1 MLGTRARACLPG
13 GGGAARLWKSR
24 CHKEAGPVAVGLLV
38 GLCVFAAMP
47 GKSAGGAD
55 KSRTLRLAQRSTP
68 RIAIVSPIVAQP
80 SSQIALTIDVGRA
93 EALPSQSFVRLRGL
107 PDVVSLSDGY
117 SVGPGSW
124 SVPLHALP
132 TLKANIPAGV
142 AGYTEFFVSLVA
154 IDGTVLA
161 EGRAV
166 LVVASQMP
174 EPQDR
179 SSFVPL
185 PARAIPPNRSKQD
198 APRPAELSTEARE
211 RAEQLVI
218 QGDRY
223 LAEGKVA
230 GARLFFRQ
238 AADAGFVPAVIRLAA
253 TYDPT
258 ELSRLQ
264 VQGIVPDPTEARKWY
279 ERARELGA
287 PEAEE
292 RLARL
297 GK

>member
-1 MLGTRARACLPG
+1 LQKPRCRTQAR
-13 GGGAARLWKSR
+13 S
-24 CHKEAGPVAVGLLV
+24 VAVGLLV
-38 GLCVFAAMP
+38 GLFVFAAVP
-47 GKSAGGAD
+47 GKSAGSAD
-55 KSRTLRLAQRSTP
+55 KPHALRFAQRSAP
-68 RIAIVSPIVAQP
+68 RIAITSPIVAQP

-93 EALPSQSFVRLRGL
+93 DTLPSQSFVRLRGL
-107 PDVVSLSDGY
+107 PEVVSLTDGY

-132 TLKANIPAGV
+132 ALKANIPAGV

-185 PARAIPPNRSKQD
+185 PARAIPPNRSKQET
-198 APRPAELSTEARE
+198 PRPAELSAEARE

-258 ELSRLQ
+258 ELSRLH

>member
-1 MLGTRARACLPG
+1 MLEARARACLPRG
-13 GGGAARLWKSR
+13 GVIRLLLYR
-24 CHKEAGPVAVGLLV
+24 CHARAKPVTVGLVVGILV
-38 GLCVFAAMP
+38 FTAAP
-47 GKSAGGAD
+47 GRSAGSPD
-55 KSRTLRLAQRSTP
+55 RSRALRLAQRTDP
-68 RIAIVSPIVAQP
+68 RITIASPIVAQP
-80 SSQIALTIDVGRA
+80 SSQISLTIEVGRA
-93 EALPSQSFVRLRGL
+93 DMLPIRSFVRLRGL
-107 PDVVSLSDGY
+107 PHPVSLTDGY
-117 SVGPGSW
+117 SLGPGSW

-132 TLKANIPAGV
+132 SLKANIPAGV
-142 AGYTEFFVSLVA
+142 SGYSEFFVSLVT

-161 EGRAV
+161 EAKAV
-166 LVVASQMP
+166 LIVASQSP

-185 PARAIPPNRSKQD
+185 PARALPPDRNKE
-198 APRPAELSTEARE
+198 AVPRATDLPAEARR
-211 RAEQLVI
+211 RAEQLVS

-238 AADAGFVPAVIRLAA
+238 AADAGFVAAMIRLAA

-264 VQGIVPDPTEARKWY
+264 VQGIAPDPTEARKWY
-279 ERARELGA
+279 ERARDLGA

-297 GK
+297 GGN

>member
-1 MLGTRARACLPG
+1 VT
-13 GGGAARLWKSR
+13 
-24 CHKEAGPVAVGLLV
+24 
-38 GLCVFAAMP
+38 
-47 GKSAGGAD
+47 
-55 KSRTLRLAQRSTP
+55 
-68 RIAIVSPIVAQP
+68 
-80 SSQIALTIDVGRA
+80 
-93 EALPSQSFVRLRGL
+93 
-107 PDVVSLSDGY
+107 
-117 SVGPGSW
+117 
-124 SVPLHALP
+124 
-132 TLKANIPAGV
+132 
-142 AGYTEFFVSLVA
+142 GYTEFFISLVA

-166 LVVASQMP
+166 LVVASQTP
-174 EPQDR
+174 ELQDR

-185 PARAIPPNRSKQD
+185 PARAIPPNRTKQD
-198 APRPAELSTEARE
+198 TSRPAELSGEARE
-211 RAEQLVI
+211 RAELLVL

-238 AADAGFVPAVIRLAA
+238 AADAGFIPALIKLAA

-258 ELSRLQ
+258 ELSRLR
-264 VQGIVPDPTEARKWY
+264 VQGIAPDPTEARKWY

-297 GK
+297 VGK

>member
-1 MLGTRARACLPG
+1 MLGERARACLRG
-13 GGGAARLWKSR
+13 GGPIRIAKLECRTQARPIAFGVLVSVCVLAAVSGRTGAS
-24 CHKEAGPVAVGLLV
+24 
-38 GLCVFAAMP
+38 
-47 GKSAGGAD
+47 AD
-55 KSRTLRLAQRSTP
+55 KSRALRLAQRTDT
-68 RIAIVSPIVAQP
+68 RIAVVSPLVAEP
-80 SSQIALTIDVGRA
+80 SSQISLRIDVGRA
-93 EALPSQSFVRLRGL
+93 DALPAQSFVRLRGL
-107 PDVVSLSDGY
+107 PDVISLTDGY

-132 TLKANIPAGV
+132 ALKMNVPAGL
-142 AGYTEFFVSLVA
+142 AGYSEFFVSLIAV
-154 IDGTVLA
+154 DGTVLA
-161 EGRAV
+161 EASAV
-166 LVVASQMP
+166 LIVAAQTP

-179 SSFVPL
+179 STLVPL
-185 PARAIPPNRSKQD
+185 PARATPQNRNKQED
-198 APRPAELSTEARE
+198 SRPATLSGEARE

-238 AADAGFVPAVIRLAA
+238 AADAGLVAAVIRLAA
-253 TYDPT
+253 TYDPS
-258 ELSRLQ
+258 ELARLQ
-264 VQGIVPDPTEARKWY
+264 VQGIAPDPAEARKWY

-297 GK
+297 AGK